1 MPPYKTYE
9 GRPIRTHTI
18 PYKTELYLSV
28 TQSYCRHKVASLSV
42 GRVTQSRD
50 WRLLIAQ
57 VQREARELPVRTSID
72 SLAKVIGERET

>member
-1 MPPYKTYE
+1 M
-9 GRPIRTHTI
+9 
-18 PYKTELYLSV
+18 

-42 GRVTQSRD
+42 GRVMQSRD

-72 SLAKVIGERET
+72 MLAKVIGEIET